1 MPEIVDVTVR
11 NRRLRSVVPDGF
23 ETAVRGAKIKE
34 YRRKGKYIVID
45 LDNGRSIIWHLGM
58 SGRVKTVKSNAA
70 PEEKHDH
77 VIIKTSAGLL
87 IFNDPRRFGLI
98 YACPTAEVDR
108 QPCFAAMGTDPFDP
122 LLTPELLFERLQK
135 RKTAIK
141 PTLLDQK
148 LIAGIGNIYASEI
161 LFAAGHPGPPAG
173 PTGSAAGSAAACWK
187 ASGAVLTKAI
197 DNGGSTL
204 HDYHKPDGQSRLFSE
219 SALRL
224 RQNRT
229 ALPGLQLL
237 SRKRRRNPQ
246 NRTGRTFNLFLPGET
261 KMKTMTKTDTRRFKK
276 LLPALLC
283 FWLAAAD
290 AGGAEFI
297 DGLED
302 LPAMPGMSQLPN
314 DNISF
319 GNDESR
325 FVEAYLSGRKTD
337 FSAVAAFYEET
348 LPQLGW
354 HLTGRESGSLRFE
367 RDGERLDIVREKKR
381 PLLIRITLK
390 SKN

>member
-1 MPEIVDVTVR
+1 MPELPEVETVKNGIAQFAGKAEIVDVTVR

-161 LFAAGHPGPPAG
+161 LFAAGIRPTRRADRLSRPARL
-173 PTGSAAGSAAACWK
+173 PQARR
-187 ASGAVLTKAI
+187 
-197 DNGGSTL
+197 
-204 HDYHKPDGQSRLFSE
+204 QSRLFSE

>member
-1 MPEIVDVTVR
+1 MPELPEVETVKNGIAQFAGNAEIIDVTVR

-23 ETAVRGAKIKE
+23 ETAVRRAKIKE

-161 LFAAGHPGPPAG
+161 LFAAGIRPTAG

-187 ASGAVLTKAI
+187 ASA
-197 DNGGSTL
+197 
-204 HDYHKPDGQSRLFSE
+204 PF
-219 SALRL
+219 
-224 RQNRT
+224 
-229 ALPGLQLL
+229 
-237 SRKRRRNPQ
+237 
-246 NRTGRTFNLFLPGET
+246 
-261 KMKTMTKTDTRRFKK
+261 
-276 LLPALLC
+276 
-283 FWLAAAD
+283 
-290 AGGAEFI
+290 
-297 DGLED
+297 
-302 LPAMPGMSQLPN
+302 
-314 DNISF
+314 
-319 GNDESR
+319 
-325 FVEAYLSGRKTD
+325 
-337 FSAVAAFYEET
+337 
-348 LPQLGW
+348 
-354 HLTGRESGSLRFE
+354 
-367 RDGERLDIVREKKR
+367 
-381 PLLIRITLK
+381 
-390 SKN
+390 

>member
-1 MPEIVDVTVR
+1 M
-11 NRRLRSVVPDGF
+11 PDGF

-161 LFAAGHPGPPAG
+161 LFAAGHPAHPPGRQAQPPGVRPPAG
-173 PTGSAAGSAAACWK
+173 
-187 ASGAVLTKAI
+187 
-197 DNGGSTL
+197 
-204 HDYHKPDGQSRLFSE
+204 
-219 SALRL
+219 
-224 RQNRT
+224 
-229 ALPGLQLL
+229 
-237 SRKRRRNPQ
+237 
-246 NRTGRTFNLFLPGET
+246 
-261 KMKTMTKTDTRRFKK
+261 
-276 LLPALLC
+276 
-283 FWLAAAD
+283 
-290 AGGAEFI
+290 
-297 DGLED
+297 
-302 LPAMPGMSQLPN
+302 
-314 DNISF
+314 
-319 GNDESR
+319 
-325 FVEAYLSGRKTD
+325 
-337 FSAVAAFYEET
+337 
-348 LPQLGW
+348 
-354 HLTGRESGSLRFE
+354 
-367 RDGERLDIVREKKR
+367 KR
-381 PLLIRITLK
+381 PAPF
-390 SKN
+390 